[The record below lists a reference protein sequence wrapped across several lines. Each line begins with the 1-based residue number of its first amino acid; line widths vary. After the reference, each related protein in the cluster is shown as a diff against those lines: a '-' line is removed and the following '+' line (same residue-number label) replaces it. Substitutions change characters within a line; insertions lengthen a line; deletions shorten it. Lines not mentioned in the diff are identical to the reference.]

1 MIDRLPRRRP
11 RYGWCV
17 ASAIGGLA
25 LLLSA
30 FAATAQGTQRLS
42 ITTGGTGG
50 VYLPL
55 GEGMARL
62 LSRYLPGVTASAEAS
77 QGSVENLKL
86 IGSGKAELGFAMV
99 DAAWQALHGT
109 DAFGGRKVEPRT
121 LLVLYPNRMQLVTAE
136 GRGIVR
142 FSDLKGRRVSTG
154 APGSGVEVMALRV
167 LEAAGIDPSVDIQR
181 QQLGVDASVAA
192 MREGTLDAFF
202 WVGGIPTPAVSA
214 LATTPGFRL
223 KLIDHAEFRD
233 AMNSKYGPFYEKG
246 LIPAVTY
253 PGMERPARNIDV
265 WNILVASATMSDQMA
280 YNIVKTLI
288 ERKPELVA
296 MFKEAQ
302 NIDLKYQRI
311 GSPIPYHP
319 GARRYLEER
328 GVKF

>member
-1 MIDRLPRRRP
+1 MIDRSLRGKRTIASR
-11 RYGWCV
+11 V
-17 ASAIGGLA
+17 ARAVTALA
-25 LLLSA
+25 MLL
-30 FAATAQGTQRLS
+30 FGVVGAAQVTERLS
-42 ITTGGTGG
+42 ITTGGAGG
-50 VYLPL
+50 VYYPL

-62 LSRYLPGVTASAEAS
+62 LSKYLPGVKASAEAS

-86 IGSGKAELGFAMV
+86 IASGKAEVGFAMV
-99 DAAWQALHGT
+99 DAAWQAMHGS
-109 DAFGGRKVEPRT
+109 DALGGRRVEPRT

-167 LEAAGIDPSVDIQR
+167 LEAAGLDPSVDIQR

-192 MREGTLDAFF
+192 IRDGTLDAFF
-202 WVGGIPTPAVSA
+202 WVGGIPTPAVTA
-214 LATTPGFRL
+214 LATTPGVRL

-233 AMNSKYGPFYEKG
+233 TMNSKYGPFYEKG
-246 LIPAVTY
+246 LIPAATY
-253 PGMERPARNIDV
+253 PGMERPVRNIDV
-265 WNILVASATMSDQMA
+265 WNVLVASASMSDQMA
-280 YNIVKTLI
+280 YDIVKTLI

-296 MFKEAQ
+296 MFKQAQ